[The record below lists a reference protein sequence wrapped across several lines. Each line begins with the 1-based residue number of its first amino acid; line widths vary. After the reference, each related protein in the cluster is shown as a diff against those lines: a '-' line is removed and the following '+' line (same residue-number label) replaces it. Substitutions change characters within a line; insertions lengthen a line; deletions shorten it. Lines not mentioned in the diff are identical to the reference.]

1 MMAIKMNAP
10 RISLARLPTPM
21 QPLTRFCKQHNL
33 PPIWIKRDDLTDA
46 AASGNKLRKLEF
58 SVAEALEQG
67 ATALITCGGLQ
78 SNHCRATAIVAAS
91 LGLKC
96 HLLLRGEPE
105 EEKDG
110 NLLLDHLVGATITY
124 MPARGYNQNLP
135 AEIERVSNEYA
146 KNDDQAFLIPIGAS
160 DEIGLWGYIAACE
173 ELKADFEQ
181 HQIKPDYIVS
191 ATGSGG
197 TAAGLIL
204 GNEVYGLGTEIL
216 SFNVC
221 DDEAYF
227 VNKIT
232 EDYKAWQSRYQQPA
246 FALDLPISI
255 IEGYVGP
262 GYGIAD
268 TEIYET
274 IADLARTEGIILDPV
289 YTAKAFHG
297 LVSELKQGRL
307 KPDNEVVF
315 IHTGGIFGIFPHRS
329 HF

>member
-1 MMAIKMNAP
+1 
-10 RISLARLPTPM
+10 
-21 QPLTRFCKQHNL
+21 
-33 PPIWIKRDDLTDA
+33 
-46 AASGNKLRKLEF
+46 
-58 SVAEALEQG
+58 
-67 ATALITCGGLQ
+67 
-78 SNHCRATAIVAAS
+78 
-91 LGLKC
+91 
-96 HLLLRGEPE
+96 
-105 EEKDG
+105 
-110 NLLLDHLVGATITY
+110 
-124 MPARGYNQNLP
+124 
-135 AEIERVSNEYA
+135 
-146 KNDDQAFLIPIGAS
+146 
-160 DEIGLWGYIAACE
+160 ACE

-221 DDEAYF
+221 DDAAYF